1 MTKSVDVYLCKSK
14 VSAMQPRGVYEW
26 HDDGISYI
34 GTYQGYIDYWSKKE
48 KIEVAAKME
57 DKETFMQKAL
67 SRFK

>member
-1 MTKSVDVYLCKSK
+1 
-14 VSAMQPRGVYEW
+14 MQPRGVYEW